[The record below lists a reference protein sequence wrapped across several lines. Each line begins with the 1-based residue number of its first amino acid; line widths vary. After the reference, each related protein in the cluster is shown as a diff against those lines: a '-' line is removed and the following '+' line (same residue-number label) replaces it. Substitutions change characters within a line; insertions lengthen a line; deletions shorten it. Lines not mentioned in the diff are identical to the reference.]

1 MQSYTGLIP
10 YSSGIAKA
18 WRELRQQQTVTVT
31 EYQPPD
37 NPADYLEA
45 EFYIPETGAPIAL
58 HPEQRLVLEAM
69 SQRENGAFKYMTWL
83 YSAPKKSGKTAIG
96 AGLAL
101 WQAERIPNGEI
112 YIVGNDLKQADN
124 RMNQAIRYCV
134 QHNPRMADWK
144 VIRNTIYLPNGTRIE
159 AVPVD
164 PAGEAGA
171 NPTGIFWTETW
182 GARQRKHEDM
192 WSEMVLSP
200 TRAGDTFKFV
210 ESYAGFRGESI
221 VLERLYD
228 GVVKPD
234 YALSGLPECYA
245 HGPLFAYWCTR
256 RIMPWM
262 LNEQAKVYYH
272 SEALDKHPD
281 EMRRVHGNE
290 WVDSTAVFVPGEWW
304 DACQQPLP
312 TWERQALV
320 LGVDAAV
327 TSDCFAIVGI
337 TRHGDNLVVRY
348 SQVWT
353 PPKGGEI
360 DFTEPEAELRR
371 LCQQYNVIQ
380 IAYDKTELQD
390 MAQRLRRD
398 KVTWLKKFDQG
409 MARAAAD
416 KQLYDCIR
424 DRRILHS
431 GEAELTAH
439 IKNANA
445 DINKHE
451 NRMRLIK
458 RAEHLKID
466 AAVALSMATHEALRL
481 NL

>member
-1 MQSYTGLIP
+1 VYSDPVVDAWIEAALDDSTGYHP
-10 YSSGIAKA
+10 S
-18 WRELRQQQTVTVT
+18 
-31 EYQPPD
+31 D
-37 NPADYLEA
+37 NPADYLES
-45 EFYIPETGAPIAL
+45 EFIIPETGQPIIL
-58 HPEQRLVLEAM
+58 HPEQRQVLDAM
-69 SQRENGAFKYMTWL
+69 SARDADGHFQYMTWL

-134 QHNPRMADWK
+134 QHNPRMTDWRI
-144 VIRNTIYLPNGTRIE
+144 IRNTIYCANGTRIE

-164 PAGEAGA
+164 PSGEAGA
-171 NPTGIFWTETW
+171 NPTGIFWTEAW
-182 GARQRKHEDM
+182 GARQKKHQEM

-200 TRAGDTFKFV
+200 TRSGDTFKFV
-210 ESYAGFRGESI
+210 ESYAGFRGESVI
-221 VLERLYD
+221 LERLFD
-228 GVVKPD
+228 SVVKPE
-234 YALSGLPECYA
+234 YALTGLPECYA

-262 LNEQAKVYYH
+262 HDAQAKRYYH
-272 SEALDKHPD
+272 QEEIDKHPD
-281 EMRRVHGNE
+281 EFRRVHGNE
-290 WVDSTAVFVPGEWW
+290 WVDSTARFVPGEWW
-304 DACQQPLP
+304 DVCQQELP
-312 TWERQALV
+312 PMKDNQGWII
-320 LGVDAAV
+320 GVDAAV
-327 TSDCFAIVGI
+327 TSDCFAIVGV
-337 TRHGDNLVVRY
+337 TRHGEELAIRY
-348 SQVWT
+348 CQIWT
-353 PPKGGEI
+353 PPPNGEI
-360 DFTEPEAELRR
+360 DFTQPEAELRR
-371 LCQQYNVIQ
+371 LCQEYHVLQ

-409 MARAAAD
+409 NARASAD

-424 DRRILHS
+424 DRRIMYWQ
-431 GEAELTAH
+431 EPDLTEH
-439 IKNANA
+439 IKNADA

-466 AAVALSMATHEALRL
+466 AAVALSMACSEALRL